1 VPIKTRVSGI
11 HQQLKPTKTT
21 TMITGNI
28 AAGVAVFGA
37 AIAVGLIGFRT
48 VEAVGRNP
56 QAQGKILPLALVLGA
71 FAEGL
76 GILAMIL
83 IK

>member
-1 VPIKTRVSGI
+1 MLPIAQVAVSSG
-11 HQQLKPTKTT
+11 
-21 TMITGNI
+21 ITGNI
-28 AAGVAVFGA
+28 SVGIAVGA
-37 AIAVGLIGFRT
+37 AALAVGLIGFRT

>member
-1 VPIKTRVSGI
+1 MEKLHIG
-11 HQQLKPTKTT
+11 L
-21 TMITGNI
+21 
-28 AAGVAVFGA
+28 AVFGA

-56 QAQGKILPLALVLGA
+56 AAQGKILPLALVLGA

-83 IK
+83 LNK

>member
-1 VPIKTRVSGI
+1 MLPVIAQAAAVSG
-11 HQQLKPTKTT
+11 LS
-21 TMITGNI
+21 GNLAI
-28 AAGVAVFGA
+28 GLAVFGA

>member
-1 VPIKTRVSGI
+1 MS
-11 HQQLKPTKTT
+11 LLAA
-21 TMITGNI
+21 ITGNI
-28 AAGVAVFGA
+28 AAGLAVFGA

>member
-1 VPIKTRVSGI
+1 MSVLRRYVSPSATAPGS
-11 HQQLKPTKTT
+11 PRTF
-21 TMITGNI
+21 
-28 AAGVAVFGA
+28 GVGA

-83 IK
+83 LNK

>member
-1 VPIKTRVSGI
+1 MD
-11 HQQLKPTKTT
+11 PTARRRR
-21 TMITGNI
+21 TMLI
-28 AAGVAVFGA
+28 A

-56 QAQGKILPLALVLGA
+56 AAQGKILPLALVLGA

-76 GILAMIL
+76 GILAIFVL
-83 IK
+83 GK

>member
-1 VPIKTRVSGI
+1 MSLLAAV
-11 HQQLKPTKTT
+11 
-21 TMITGNI
+21 TGNI
-28 AAGVAVFGA
+28 SVGIAVGA
-37 AIAVGLIGFRT
+37 AALAVGLIGFRT

>member
-1 VPIKTRVSGI
+1 MLPIAQVDAVVSAGV
-11 HQQLKPTKTT
+11 
-21 TMITGNI
+21 TGNI
-28 AAGVAVFGA
+28 ATGLAVFGA
-37 AIAVGLIGFRT
+37 ALAVGLIGFRT

-76 GILAMIL
+76 GILAIFVL
-83 IK
+83 GGR

>member
-1 VPIKTRVSGI
+1 MTSILAQAAPISG
-11 HQQLKPTKTT
+11 
-21 TMITGNI
+21 ITGNI
-28 AAGVAVFGA
+28 AIGLAVFGA
-37 AIAVGLIGFRT
+37 ALAVGLIGFRT

-56 QAQGKILPLALVLGA
+56 AAQGKILPLALVLGA

>member
-1 VPIKTRVSGI
+1 MLNIIAQATAPVGI
-11 HQQLKPTKTT
+11 YGNLA
-21 TMITGNI
+21 TGL
-28 AAGVAVFGA
+28 AVFGA
-37 AIAVGLIGFRT
+37 ALAVGMIGYRT

-76 GILAMIL
+76 GILAIFVL
-83 IK
+83 GA

>member
-1 VPIKTRVSGI
+1 MLPIIAQIAPAAG
-11 HQQLKPTKTT
+11 
-21 TMITGNI
+21 ITGNL
-28 AAGVAVFGA
+28 ATGLAVFGA

-56 QAQGKILPLALVLGA
+56 AAQGKILPLALVLGA

-76 GILAMIL
+76 GILAIFVL
-83 IK
+83 GK

>member
-1 VPIKTRVSGI
+1 MLPLAQIEAAAG
-11 HQQLKPTKTT
+11 
-21 TMITGNI
+21 ITGNL
-28 AAGVAVFGA
+28 ATGLAVFGA
-37 AIAVGLIGFRT
+37 ALAVGLIGFRT

-76 GILAMIL
+76 GILAIFVL
-83 IK
+83 GGK